1 MPDKKLT
8 VKSEKVKALK
18 TVKSSTAT
26 KLAASVVKKPSK
38 SRVSGLNVDIY
49 DVKGKVKGS
58 MALPKEVFGI
68 KVNPELMAQAVRVY
82 LANQRRG
89 TVSTKTRGE
98 VQYSTRKV
106 WRQKGTGRARH
117 GGRGAPLFVKG
128 GVAHGPKPR
137 DYSLSLPQK
146 MKQRALFSALSAKL
160 TEGSVRVVDGFLK
173 LEPKTKVMASTLAN
187 VGVTGKKQDIL
198 FVLPTKAEKTS
209 DSTVKLAR
217 AARNIEGVSLVPAIQ
232 LNTYIV
238 LKSRSLVFMP
248 ESLTSLTDHFIKGN

>member
-1 MPDKKLT
+1 MPDKNQ
-8 VKSEKVKALK
+8 KSKIIKVK
-18 TVKSSTAT
+18 TSSTAA
-26 KLAASVVKKPSK
+26 KLKASVAVQKSTPKKVK
-38 SRVSGLNVDIY
+38 VSGLNVDIY

-209 DSTVKLAR
+209 DTTVKLAR